1 MTDPIVERLTSY
13 AASVEYEDLPSEVV
27 RQVKR
32 LVIDSMGCGLA
43 AGDAP
48 PVRAARELALEAH
61 GSAPATLLGSTD
73 TTTPDMAAFVNGAM
87 VRYLDFNDSYNG
99 KDIAHPS
106 DNIPAVLAAAEAHGR
121 SGRELIAAVA
131 LAYEVQAAWA
141 DSFHLASGG
150 AWDQAAYAAI
160 SAPLGAGKVI
170 GLTVE
175 QLAEA
180 LRISVVSSMTLG
192 EARRG
197 TISHWKAAAVPN
209 AGRNGVF
216 AAMLARR
223 GMTGPPEVFSGS
235 HGFFAGVT
243 GAPVEL
249 APLARE
255 DGNDR
260 AFRLMES
267 RFKRFPAGFV
277 SQTAIE
283 GAIEAR
289 EALSIADADDID
301 HVHIRT
307 FESGKRIMAGDPTRW
322 RPETTRDRRPQHSLC
337 RSLRPSVRHA
347 RARALRGRRPA
358 RSCAAGPDAAYRG
371 RAGPGMRR
379 GLAGGHPQHIDGPDL
394 GRPPAHGVRSLLHR
408 AFQEAHERR
417 RHRKQ
422 VPAAHDGPARR
433 VPSAG
438 CVGLPLAPRRGDRPW
453 PSHGVDG
460 YRVDNR
466 RSSTGRRSV
475 GRSSTAP
482 LPCQRRS
489 CRWLRAA
496 RLSHAARFPCSLRG
510 GSPTST

>member
-1 MTDPIVERLTSY
+1 MSDPVVERLAAY
-13 AASVEYEDLPSEVV
+13 AAGLEYQDLPGDVV
-27 RQVKR
+27 HQVKR

-43 AGDAP
+43 AGAAA
-48 PVRAARELALEAH
+48 PVRAARDLAREVH
-61 GSAPATLLGSTD
+61 GASPATVLGTTE
-73 TTTPDMAAFVNGAM
+73 TTTPDMAAFVNGTM

-106 DNIPAVLAAAEAHGR
+106 DNIAAAMAAAEAHGS
-121 SGRELIAAVA
+121 SGRDLIAAIA

-150 AWDQAAYAAI
+150 VWDQAAYAAI
-160 SAPLGAGKVI
+160 SAPLGAGSVI
-170 GLTVE
+170 GLTEE

-235 HGFFAGVT
+235 HGFLAGVT
-243 GAPVEL
+243 GSLVEL
-249 APLARE
+249 APLAHE
-255 DGNDR
+255 HGNDR

-289 EALSIADADDID
+289 EVLGIADANDVE

-322 RPETTRDRRPQHSLC
+322 RPETRETADHSIPFVVAC
-337 RSLRPSVRHA
+337 
-347 RARALRGRRPA
+347 ALRFGTLEPA
-358 RSCAAGPDAAYRG
+358 HFEDDVLRDPALLDLMQRIEVVQDPECDAAWPEAILNILTVRTSDG
-371 RAGPGMRR
+371 REHTASVPYYTGHFKKPMSDADVEDKFRRLTAG
-379 GLAGGHPQHIDGPDL
+379 
-394 GRPPAHGVRSLLHR
+394 LLDESR
-408 AFQEAHERR
+408 Q
-417 RHRKQ
+417 
-422 VPAAHDGPARR
+422 
-433 VPSAG
+433 
-438 CVGLPLAPRRGDRPW
+438 
-453 PSHGVDG
+453 
-460 YRVDNR
+460 
-466 RSSTGRRSV
+466 
-475 GRSSTAP
+475 
-482 LPCQRRS
+482 
-489 CRWLRAA
+489 RAA
-496 RLSHAARFPCSLRG
+496 LDGLWRLDEETDLRRLMASMAIAG
-510 GSPTST
+510 

>member
-1 MTDPIVERLTSY
+1 MSDPIVERLTNY
-13 AASVEYEDLPSEVV
+13 AAGLAYRDLPDEVV
-27 RQVKR
+27 HQVKR

-43 AGDAP
+43 ASDAE
-48 PVRAARELALEAH
+48 PVRAARDLAHEAH
-61 GSAPATLLGSTD
+61 SPSPATLLGTAE
-73 TTTPDMAAFVNGAM
+73 TTTPDMAAFVNGTM

-106 DNIPAVLAAAEAHGR
+106 DNIAAVLAAAEAHGA
-121 SGRELIAAVA
+121 SGRDVIAAAA

-141 DSFHLASGG
+141 DSFQLAEGG
-150 AWDQAAYAAI
+150 AWDQAAYAAV
-160 SAPLGAGKVI
+160 SAPLGAGKAI
-170 GLTVE
+170 GLTEE

-243 GAPVEL
+243 ASPVEL

-283 GAIEAR
+283 GAMEAR
-289 EALSIADADDID
+289 ETLNIARADEIA

-322 RPETTRDRRPQHSLC
+322 RPETRETADHSIPFVVAC
-337 RSLRPSVRHA
+337 
-347 RARALRGRRPA
+347 ALRFGTLEPA
-358 RSCAAGPDAAYRG
+358 HFEDDVLRDPVLLDLMQRIEVVQDPECDAAWPEAILNILTVQTSDG
-371 RAGPGMRR
+371 RQHTASVPYYTGHFKKPMSDLDIEDKFRRLTTGLLDDSRQQAALERIWRLDEETNLR
-379 GLAGGHPQHIDGPDL
+379 GLMASMAI
-394 GRPPAHGVRSLLHR
+394 A
-408 AFQEAHERR
+408 
-417 RHRKQ
+417 
-422 VPAAHDGPARR
+422 
-433 VPSAG
+433 
-438 CVGLPLAPRRGDRPW
+438 
-453 PSHGVDG
+453 
-460 YRVDNR
+460 
-466 RSSTGRRSV
+466 
-475 GRSSTAP
+475 
-482 LPCQRRS
+482 
-489 CRWLRAA
+489 
-496 RLSHAARFPCSLRG
+496 
-510 GSPTST
+510 

>member
-1 MTDPIVERLTSY
+1 MTDPVVERLASY
-13 AASVEYEDLPSEVV
+13 AAGIRYDDLPGEVV
-27 RQVKR
+27 HQVKR

-43 AGDAP
+43 AGGAAP
-48 PVRAARELALEAH
+48 VHAARDLALGVH
-61 GSAPATLLGSTD
+61 GSSPATLLGTHD
-73 TTTPDMAAFVNGAM
+73 TTTPDMAAFVNGTM

-106 DNIPAVLAAAEAHGR
+106 DNIPAVLAAAEAHGA
-121 SGRELIAAVA
+121 SGQELIAAVA
-131 LAYEVQAAWA
+131 LAYEIQAAWA

-160 SAPLGAGKVI
+160 SAPLGAGSVI
-170 GLTVE
+170 GLTEE

-243 GAPVEL
+243 SSPVEL
-249 APLARE
+249 ASLARE

-283 GAIEAR
+283 GAMEAR
-289 EALSIADADDID
+289 DALGITDVADIER
-301 HVHIRT
+301 VHIRT

-322 RPETTRDRRPQHSLC
+322 RPETRETADHSIPFVVAC
-337 RSLRPSVRHA
+337 
-347 RARALRGRRPA
+347 ALRFGTVEPA
-358 RSCAAGPDAAYRG
+358 HFEDSVLRDPVLLGLMQRIEVVQDPECDAAWPEAILNILTVRTSDG
-371 RAGPGMRR
+371 RQHTASVPYYTGHFKKPMTDADIEDKFRR
-379 GLAGGHPQHIDGPDL
+379 LTTGLLDESGQQAALDRLWHLNEQTDL
-394 GRPPAHGVRSLLHR
+394 G
-408 AFQEAHERR
+408 
-417 RHRKQ
+417 Q
-422 VPAAHDGPARR
+422 VMASMA
-433 VPSAG
+433 V
-438 CVGLPLAPRRGDRPW
+438 
-453 PSHGVDG
+453 
-460 YRVDNR
+460 
-466 RSSTGRRSV
+466 T
-475 GRSSTAP
+475 
-482 LPCQRRS
+482 
-489 CRWLRAA
+489 
-496 RLSHAARFPCSLRG
+496 
-510 GSPTST
+510 

>member
-1 MTDPIVERLTSY
+1 MTDPVVERLAGY
-13 AASVEYEDLPSEVV
+13 AASIGYDDLPPEVV
-27 RQVKR
+27 HQIKR

-43 AGDAP
+43 ASDAVP
-48 PVRAARELALEAH
+48 IRAARDLALGVH
-61 GSAPATLLGSTD
+61 GSSPATLLGT
-73 TTTPDMAAFVNGAM
+73 TEKTTPDMAAFVNGTM

-106 DNIPAVLAAAEAHGR
+106 DNIPAVLAAAEAHGA
-121 SGRELIAAVA
+121 SGRDLIAAVA

-160 SAPLGAGKVI
+160 SAPLGAGSVI
-170 GLTVE
+170 GLAVE
-175 QLAEA
+175 QFAEA

-216 AAMLARR
+216 AAMLAQR

-243 GAPVEL
+243 SASVEL
-249 APLARE
+249 APLAME
-255 DGNDR
+255 SGNDQ

-289 EALSIADADDID
+289 DALGIAEADDIA

-322 RPETTRDRRPQHSLC
+322 RPETRETADHSIPFVVAC
-337 RSLRPSVRHA
+337 
-347 RARALRGRRPA
+347 ALRFGTVEPA
-358 RSCAAGPDAAYRG
+358 HFEDDVLRDPALLELMQRIEVMQDPECDAAWPEAILNILTVRTSDG
-371 RAGPGMRR
+371 REHTASVPYYTGHFKKPMTDTDIEDKFRR
-379 GLAGGHPQHIDGPDL
+379 LTTDLLDEPRLQAALDRLWRLEEQSDL
-394 GRPPAHGVRSLLHR
+394 G
-408 AFQEAHERR
+408 
-417 RHRKQ
+417 Q
-422 VPAAHDGPARR
+422 VMASMA
-433 VPSAG
+433 
-438 CVGLPLAPRRGDRPW
+438 LI
-453 PSHGVDG
+453 
-460 YRVDNR
+460 
-466 RSSTGRRSV
+466 
-475 GRSSTAP
+475 
-482 LPCQRRS
+482 
-489 CRWLRAA
+489 
-496 RLSHAARFPCSLRG
+496 
-510 GSPTST
+510 

>member
-1 MTDPIVERLTSY
+1 MTDPVVERLARY
-13 AASVEYEDLPSEVV
+13 AACIGYDDLPGEVV
-27 RQVKR
+27 HQVKR

-43 AGDAP
+43 ASDAA
-48 PVRAARELALEAH
+48 PVRAARDLALQAH
-61 GSAPATLLGSTD
+61 GSSPATLLGAAA

-106 DNIPAVLAAAEAHGR
+106 DNIAPVLAVAEAHGA

-131 LAYEVQAAWA
+131 VAYEVQAAWA

-150 AWDQAAYAAI
+150 VWDQAAYAAI
-160 SAPLGAGKVI
+160 SAPLGAGSVI
-170 GLTVE
+170 GLTEE
-175 QLAEA
+175 QLGEA

-216 AAMLARR
+216 AAMLAQR
-223 GMTGPPEVFSGS
+223 GMTGPPEVFSGP

-243 GAPVEL
+243 GATVEL
-249 APLARE
+249 AALAQE

-283 GAIEAR
+283 GAMEAR
-289 EALSIADADDID
+289 EALNIADAGDVA

-322 RPETTRDRRPQHSLC
+322 RPETRETADHSIPFVVACALKFGTLEPAHFEDDVLRDPMLLDLMQRIEVVQDPEC
-337 RSLRPSVRHA
+337 
-347 RARALRGRRPA
+347 
-358 RSCAAGPDAAYRG
+358 DAAWPEAILNILTVRTSDG
-371 RAGPGMRR
+371 REHTASVPYYTGHFKKPMSDTDIEDKFRR
-379 GLAGGHPQHIDGPDL
+379 LTTGLLDGSRQRAALDRLWGLDEETDL
-394 GRPPAHGVRSLLHR
+394 GRVMALM
-408 AFQEAHERR
+408 AIA
-417 RHRKQ
+417 
-422 VPAAHDGPARR
+422 
-433 VPSAG
+433 
-438 CVGLPLAPRRGDRPW
+438 
-453 PSHGVDG
+453 
-460 YRVDNR
+460 
-466 RSSTGRRSV
+466 
-475 GRSSTAP
+475 
-482 LPCQRRS
+482 
-489 CRWLRAA
+489 
-496 RLSHAARFPCSLRG
+496 
-510 GSPTST
+510 

>member
-1 MTDPIVERLTSY
+1 MTDPIVERLTKY
-13 AASVEYEDLPSEVV
+13 AASLGHDGLPPEVV
-27 RQVKR
+27 QQVKR
-32 LVIDSMGCGLA
+32 LMIDSLGCGLA
-43 AGDAP
+43 ASDAD
-48 PVRAARELALEAH
+48 PVRAARDLALDVQ
-61 GSAPATLLGSTD
+61 GSSPATLLGTTE
-73 TTTPDMAAFVNGAM
+73 TTTADMAAFVNGTM

-106 DNIPAVLAAAEAHGR
+106 DNIPAVLAAAEAHGA
-121 SGRELIAAVA
+121 SGRALITAVA

-141 DSFHLASGG
+141 DSFQLASGG

-170 GLTVE
+170 GLAAE

-235 HGFFAGVT
+235 HGFFAGVA
-243 GAPVEL
+243 GAPIEL
-249 APLARE
+249 EPLAKE

-283 GAIEAR
+283 GAMEAR
-289 EALSIADADDID
+289 EALGIADTENIS

-322 RPETTRDRRPQHSLC
+322 RPETRETADHSIPFVVAC
-337 RSLRPSVRHA
+337 
-347 RARALRGRRPA
+347 ALRFGTVEPA
-358 RSCAAGPDAAYRG
+358 HFEDDVLRDPALLDLMQRIEVVQDPECDAAWPEAILNILTVQTSDSREHTASVPYYTG
-371 RAGPGMRR
+371 HFKKPMSDTDIEDKFRR
-379 GLAGGHPQHIDGPDL
+379 LTTGLLDESRQQAALDRLWHLEEQTDL
-394 GRPPAHGVRSLLHR
+394 G
-408 AFQEAHERR
+408 
-417 RHRKQ
+417 Q
-422 VPAAHDGPARR
+422 VMASMAI
-433 VPSAG
+433 
-438 CVGLPLAPRRGDRPW
+438 
-453 PSHGVDG
+453 
-460 YRVDNR
+460 
-466 RSSTGRRSV
+466 T
-475 GRSSTAP
+475 
-482 LPCQRRS
+482 
-489 CRWLRAA
+489 
-496 RLSHAARFPCSLRG
+496 
-510 GSPTST
+510 

>member
-1 MTDPIVERLTSY
+1 MTDPVVERLAGY
-13 AASVEYEDLPSEVV
+13 AAGIRYDDLPGEVV
-27 RQVKR
+27 HQVKR

-43 AGDAP
+43 ASGAA
-48 PVRAARELALEAH
+48 PVRAARDLALGAH
-61 GSAPATLLGSTD
+61 GSSPATLLGTDD
-73 TTTPDMAAFVNGAM
+73 TTTPDMAAFVNGTM

-106 DNIPAVLAAAEAHGR
+106 DNIPAVLAAAEAHGA
-121 SGRELIAAVA
+121 SGPELIAAVA

-160 SAPLGAGKVI
+160 SAPLGAGSVI
-170 GLTVE
+170 GLTEE

-243 GAPVEL
+243 SSPVEL
-249 APLARE
+249 APLAGE

-260 AFRLMES
+260 PFRLMES

-289 EALSIADADDID
+289 DVLAIADANDIT

-307 FESGKRIMAGDPTRW
+307 FESGKRIMADDPTRW
-322 RPETTRDRRPQHSLC
+322 RPETRETADHSIPFVVAC
-337 RSLRPSVRHA
+337 
-347 RARALRGRRPA
+347 ALRFGTVEPAHFEDDVLRDPVLLGLMQRIEVVQDPECDAAWPEAILNILTVRTSDGRRHTASVPYYTGHFKKPMTDTDVEDKF
-358 RSCAAGPDAAYRG
+358 RRLTTGLLNESRQQAALDRLWQLDEQTA
-371 RAGPGMRR
+371 
-379 GLAGGHPQHIDGPDL
+379 L
-394 GRPPAHGVRSLLHR
+394 G
-408 AFQEAHERR
+408 
-417 RHRKQ
+417 Q
-422 VPAAHDGPARR
+422 VMASMA
-433 VPSAG
+433 V
-438 CVGLPLAPRRGDRPW
+438 
-453 PSHGVDG
+453 
-460 YRVDNR
+460 
-466 RSSTGRRSV
+466 T
-475 GRSSTAP
+475 
-482 LPCQRRS
+482 
-489 CRWLRAA
+489 
-496 RLSHAARFPCSLRG
+496 
-510 GSPTST
+510 

>member
-1 MTDPIVERLTSY
+1 MTDPIVERLASY
-13 AASVEYEDLPSEVV
+13 AAGLNYEHLPGEVV
-27 RQVKR
+27 HQVKR

-43 AGDAP
+43 ASDAP
-48 PVRAARELALEAH
+48 PVRAARDLALDVR
-61 GSAPATLLGSTD
+61 SPSPATLLGSAD
-73 TTTPDMAAFVNGAM
+73 GTTPDMAAFVNGVM

-106 DNIPAVLAAAEAHGR
+106 DNIPAALAAAEAHGA
-121 SGRELIAAVA
+121 SGRELITAAA

-141 DSFHLASGG
+141 DSFQLASGG

-170 GLTVE
+170 GLTAE

-249 APLARE
+249 APLAQE
-255 DGNDR
+255 DGADR

-289 EALSIADADDID
+289 EALGIANARTTST

-322 RPETTRDRRPQHSLC
+322 RPETRETADHSIPFVVAC
-337 RSLRPSVRHA
+337 
-347 RARALRGRRPA
+347 ALRFGTLEPA
-358 RSCAAGPDAAYRG
+358 HFEDDVLRDPVLLDLMQRIEVVQDPECDAAWPEAILNILTVRTTDG
-371 RAGPGMRR
+371 REHTASVPYYTGHFKKPMSDADIEDKFRR
-379 GLAGGHPQHIDGPDL
+379 LTTGLLDESRQRSALDRLWRLDEETDL
-394 GRPPAHGVRSLLHR
+394 GAVMASL
-408 AFQEAHERR
+408 A
-417 RHRKQ
+417 
-422 VPAAHDGPARR
+422 VT
-433 VPSAG
+433 
-438 CVGLPLAPRRGDRPW
+438 PR
-453 PSHGVDG
+453 
-460 YRVDNR
+460 
-466 RSSTGRRSV
+466 
-475 GRSSTAP
+475 
-482 LPCQRRS
+482 
-489 CRWLRAA
+489 
-496 RLSHAARFPCSLRG
+496 
-510 GSPTST
+510 

>member
-1 MTDPIVERLTSY
+1 MTDPVVERLTSY
-13 AASVEYEDLPSEVV
+13 AAGLEYRDLPSEVV
-27 RQVKR
+27 HQVKR
-32 LVIDSMGCGLA
+32 LVIDSLGCGLA
-43 AGDAP
+43 AAGAA
-48 PVRAARELALEAH
+48 PVRAARGLALEVRA
-61 GSAPATLLGSTD
+61 SSPATLLGTTD
-73 TTTPDMAAFVNGAM
+73 ATTPDMAAFVNGTM

-106 DNIPAVLAAAEAHGR
+106 DNIPAVLAAAEAQGA

-141 DSFHLASGG
+141 DSFQLASGG

-160 SAPLGAGKVI
+160 SAPLGAGKAM
-170 GLTVE
+170 GLSAE
-175 QLAEA
+175 QLGEA

-235 HGFFAGVT
+235 HGFFAGVA
-243 GAPVEL
+243 GGPVDL
-249 APLARE
+249 APLAGE
-255 DGNDR
+255 GGTDH

-289 EALSIADADDID
+289 DVLGITDTDDIR

-322 RPETTRDRRPQHSLC
+322 RPETRETADHSIPFVVAC
-337 RSLRPSVRHA
+337 
-347 RARALRGRRPA
+347 ALRFGTLEPA
-358 RSCAAGPDAAYRG
+358 HFEDDILRDPALLDLMQRIEVVQDPECDAAWPEAILNILTVRVSDG
-371 RAGPGMRR
+371 RQHTASVPYYTGHYKKPMSDADVEDKFRR
-379 GLAGGHPQHIDGPDL
+379 LTSGLLDEVRQQTALDRLWRLDEETDL
-394 GRPPAHGVRSLLHR
+394 GRVMA
-408 AFQEAHERR
+408 
-417 RHRKQ
+417 
-422 VPAAHDGPARR
+422 
-433 VPSAG
+433 
-438 CVGLPLAPRRGDRPW
+438 
-453 PSHGVDG
+453 
-460 YRVDNR
+460 
-466 RSSTGRRSV
+466 SV
-475 GRSSTAP
+475 AI
-482 LPCQRRS
+482 
-489 CRWLRAA
+489 A
-496 RLSHAARFPCSLRG
+496 
-510 GSPTST
+510 

>member
-13 AASVEYEDLPSEVV
+13 ASSLEYQDLPGEAVH
-27 RQVKR
+27 QIKR
-32 LVIDSMGCGLA
+32 LVIDSMGCALA
-43 AGDAP
+43 ANDAA
-48 PVRAARELALEAH
+48 PVRAARDVALEVH
-61 GSAPATLLGSTD
+61 GSSPATLLGTAD
-73 TTTPDMAAFVNGAM
+73 TTTPDMAAFVNGTM

-106 DNIPAVLAAAEAHGR
+106 DNIPAVLAAAEAHGG

-150 AWDQAAYAAI
+150 VWDQAAYAAV
-160 SAPLGAGKVI
+160 SAPLGAGRVI
-170 GLTVE
+170 GLTGE

-255 DGNDR
+255 DGNELAPLAREDGNDR

-289 EALSIADADDID
+289 AVLGIDRTDDID
-301 HVHIRT
+301 RVHIRT

-322 RPETTRDRRPQHSLC
+322 RPETRETADHSIPFVVAC
-337 RSLRPSVRHA
+337 
-347 RARALRGRRPA
+347 ALRFGTLAPA
-358 RSCAAGPDAAYRG
+358 HFEDDVLHDPGLLDLMQRIEVVQDPECDAAWPEAILNILTVQTSDG
-371 RAGPGMRR
+371 RQHTATVPYYTGHFKKPMSDTDIEEKFRR
-379 GLAGGHPQHIDGPDL
+379 LTTGLLDESRQQTALARLWHLDEETDL
-394 GRPPAHGVRSLLHR
+394 GRVMASMAIV
-408 AFQEAHERR
+408 
-417 RHRKQ
+417 
-422 VPAAHDGPARR
+422 
-433 VPSAG
+433 
-438 CVGLPLAPRRGDRPW
+438 
-453 PSHGVDG
+453 
-460 YRVDNR
+460 
-466 RSSTGRRSV
+466 
-475 GRSSTAP
+475 
-482 LPCQRRS
+482 
-489 CRWLRAA
+489 
-496 RLSHAARFPCSLRG
+496 
-510 GSPTST
+510 